1 MRKDLKIDEYRGPDS
16 FRLRLEGSLDQAT
29 APLVRER
36 LPTAATGALEIDL
49 AACSYI
55 SSAGLRLLLEIHKAF
70 QFSGNLF
77 RLLNVSPFIENILET
92 TGLAQLLSFTRA
104 RREIFL
110 QDREMMAA
118 GTCGE
123 CYRLDEESVVKLYYA
138 GISADLV
145 EREKQFARE
154 AFILGIPTAISYE
167 IVQCGDRLGVVYEM
181 LEAKLFSEVIR
192 NDLQNLESHAQTL
205 AAAARTIHSARDSKS
220 LFPQAK
226 THFRRILEQLADE
239 FSAEDIEH
247 LRYRLDQIPDTDECV
262 HLDLH
267 TSNIMIREGQP
278 LIIDMGEFSVG
289 SFLFDLGQW
298 CTIYG
303 YPELNTCEIVTQ
315 IPSDRGRVF
324 LENLLDAYFTDR
336 SQEERAIFEANRHF
350 LASLRTM
357 GAACMV
363 PALREPLVKQVR
375 EFMMPRIRAEW
386 AAAGAS
392 SDPTPTS
399 PGRHQRS
406 PHVSH

>member
-1 MRKDLKIDEYRGPDS
+1 MSKDLKIDEYQGPDS
-16 FRLRLEGSLDQAT
+16 LRLRLTGPLDQAT

-36 LPTAATGALEIDL
+36 LPAAAAGTLEIDL
-49 AACSYI
+49 AACSFI
-55 SSAGLRLLLEIHKAF
+55 SSAGLRLLLELHKSF
-70 QFSGNLF
+70 QSSGKPF
-77 RLLNVSPFIENILET
+77 RLVNVPASIENILET
-92 TGLAQLLSFTRA
+92 TGLSQLLSFSRA
-104 RREIFL
+104 RREISL
-110 QDREMMAA
+110 HDHKIMAA

-154 AFILGIPTAISYE
+154 AFILGVPTAISYE
-167 IVQCGDRLGVVYEM
+167 IVQCGDRLGVIYEM
-181 LEAKLFSEVIR
+181 LEAKLFSEIIR
-192 NDLQNLESHAQTL
+192 NDLQNLASHARTL
-205 AAAARTIHSARDSKS
+205 AAAARTIHSARDHKS
-220 LFPQAK
+220 VFPDAK
-226 THFRRILEQLADE
+226 THFRRSLHQLADD
-239 FSAEDIEH
+239 FPPEDIEH
-247 LRYRLDQIPDTDECV
+247 LRHRLDHIPDTDECV

-267 TSNIMIREGQP
+267 TSNIMIRDGQP

-315 IPSDRGRVF
+315 IPSDRGREF
-324 LENLLDAYFTDR
+324 LESLLDDYFSDR
-336 SQEERAIFEANRHF
+336 SPEDRALFEANRHF

-375 EFMMPRIRAEW
+375 EFMMPNIRAEW
-386 AAAGAS
+386 EAAGS
-392 SDPTPTS
+392 SS
-399 PGRHQRS
+399 GRTR
-406 PHVSH
+406 P